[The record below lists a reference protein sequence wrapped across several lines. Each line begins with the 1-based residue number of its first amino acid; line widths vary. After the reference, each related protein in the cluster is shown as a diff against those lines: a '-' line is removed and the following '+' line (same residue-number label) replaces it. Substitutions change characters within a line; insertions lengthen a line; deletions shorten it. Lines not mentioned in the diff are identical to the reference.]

1 MSLAKSSRPS
11 RGVLWP
17 CGFCSAPTH
26 NQFFDPT
33 IAATLLSSIEE
44 SLPRL
49 EPIAPWT
56 EIPLSGGLA
65 RVFEAAEAY
74 RTQFHHDE
82 IEPLHLLAA
91 VFNDEGSALVREL
104 HAAGTT
110 QEEVFQRLRT

>member
-1 MSLAKSSRPS
+1 MLSKLADEKEIAGS
-11 RGVLWP
+11 VLP
-17 CGFCSAPTH
+17 APTH
-26 NQFFDPT
+26 NQFFDPI

-44 SLPRL
+44 SLPHL
-49 EPIAPWT
+49 EPIAPWA

-91 VFNDEGSALVREL
+91 VFNDEHSAAVREL
-104 HAAGTT
+104 GKIGIT
-110 QEEVFQRLRT
+110 QEEFFKRLRT